1 MRNAPWED
9 AVFFLFSI
17 SACYRLGTDRVLP
30 VTLGTPF
37 SAMVQLAVSGP
48 LSDSSINERAQHFLK
63 VLIERYI
70 RDGQPVG
77 SRTLARDSG
86 LDLSPATIR
95 NVMSD
100 LEDAGFV
107 ASPHTSAGRIPTA
120 SGYRM
125 FVDSLISLQPIEKT
139 LVTQVQHELKLPEP
153 GADLVQSASR
163 MLSDMTRMAGVV
175 MVPNRNQE
183 KVRQIEFVPLS
194 KTRVLAVIVTSA
206 GEILNRI
213 IETSRVFERS
223 ELEQLSNYITQ
234 HYAGRDLESVRRLVF
249 QEMQTTRQDMDR
261 MMAEALSMANAA
273 FNEGEQQTPDMVVSG
288 QTNLMDFDE
297 LAQMEQLR
305 GLFDAFAEK
314 QEILHLLDRCLEA
327 DGVQIYIGEESGY
340 NTLKDCSVITSPYE
354 VDDEVIGVLGVIGP
368 TRMAYDKVIPI
379 VDLTAKLL
387 GAALKSR

>member
-1 MRNAPWED
+1 
-9 AVFFLFSI
+9 L
-17 SACYRLGTDRVLP
+17 SAK
-30 VTLGTPF
+30 
-37 SAMVQLAVSGP
+37 A
-48 LSDSSINERAQHFLK
+48 SDNQMNERAQHFLK

-70 RDGQPVG
+70 QDGQPVG

-100 LEDAGFV
+100 LEELGFI
-107 ASPHTSAGRIPTA
+107 ASPHTSSGRIPTA
-120 SGYRM
+120 SGYRV
-125 FVDSLISLQPIEKT
+125 FVDSLLSLQPIDQG
-139 LVTQVQHELKLPEP
+139 LIAQVQHELELPTEL
-153 GADLVQSASR
+153 GTGIVQSASK

-194 KTRVLAVIVTSA
+194 NTRVLAVIVTSA

-213 IETSRVFERS
+213 IETSREFGRA
-223 ELEQLSNYITQ
+223 ELEQLSNYITH
-234 HYAGRDLESVRRLVF
+234 HYAGHDLENVRREVF
-249 QEMQTTRQDMDR
+249 DEMQATRADMDR
-261 MMAEALSMANAA
+261 LMAEALTMAKQA
-273 FNEGEQQTPDMVVSG
+273 FSETDAEPDMVVSG

-297 LAQMEQLR
+297 LAQMDRLR
-305 GLFDAFAEK
+305 GLFDAFTEK

-340 NTLKDCSVITSPYE
+340 QTLRDCSVITAPYE

-379 VDLTAKLL
+379 VDVTAKLL
-387 GAALKSR
+387 GAALKTR

>member
-1 MRNAPWED
+1 
-9 AVFFLFSI
+9 
-17 SACYRLGTDRVLP
+17 
-30 VTLGTPF
+30 
-37 SAMVQLAVSGP
+37 
-48 LSDSSINERAQHFLK
+48 LSSNESDKHFNERAQYFLK

-70 RDGQPVG
+70 QDGQPVG

-100 LEDAGFV
+100 LEELGFI
-107 ASPHTSAGRIPTA
+107 ASPHTSAGRIPTV

-125 FVDSLISLQPIEKT
+125 FVDSMLSLQPIEQR
-139 LVTQVQHELKLPEP
+139 LIDQVQHELKLPS
-153 GADLVQSASR
+153 DLGNGIVQSASR

-175 MVPNRNQE
+175 MVPKRNQE

-194 KTRVLAVIVTSA
+194 NTRVLAVIVTSA

-213 IETSRVFERS
+213 IETSRQFERS

-234 HYAGRDLESVRRLVF
+234 HYAGHDLERVRREVF
-249 QEMQTTRQDMDR
+249 EEMQTTRADMDR
-261 MMAEALSMANAA
+261 LMAEALTMAKQA
-273 FNEGEQQTPDMVVSG
+273 FSETDSEPDMVVSG

-297 LAQMEQLR
+297 LAQMDRLR
-305 GLFDAFAEK
+305 GLFDAFTEK

-340 NTLKDCSVITSPYE
+340 NTLKDCSVITAPYE
-354 VDDEVIGVLGVIGP
+354 VDDEVIGVLGVVGP

-379 VDLTAKLL
+379 VDVTAKLL